1 MQKRFDFMQNSIK
14 PKLKFS
20 CCVAETPSGLLNRD
34 GWAPADCH
42 PDCWVLECFNG
53 HGIHFRAGGK
63 QEQEWLPDH
72 WNLYPPGMK
81 YAVRFCNPEKRYEN
95 LWLTFPAEPAL
106 PRHRALTFCD
116 PEKALFQ
123 KVRELHFMRLA
134 GELAPADLIN
144 LKLQVILTELEIS
157 FQRSREN
164 EIIDFIQWD
173 NAAQGNDTLLDRTDW
188 LLRKHLRCPPSVP
201 ELAEM
206 LGMSV
211 SGFSHRLKAESNWTP
226 VDRIRYIRMEH
237 AKKLLKQSASRDAI
251 RNTAWRLG
259 FRSRQY
265 FCTVFKQETGMT
277 PGEFLRSGQ

>member
-1 MQKRFDFMQNSIK
+1 MQISTKT
-14 PKLKFS
+14 KLKFS
-20 CCVAETPSGLLNRD
+20 CCVAESPSGLLNCD

-42 PDCWVLECFNG
+42 PDYWVLECFNG
-53 HGIHFRAGGK
+53 HGISFRAGGK
-63 QEQEWLPDH
+63 REQIWLPDH

-81 YAVRFCNPEKRYEN
+81 YAVRFSNPEKRYEN
-95 LWLTFPAEPAL
+95 LWLTFHADPAL
-106 PRHRALTFCD
+106 PRHRAIIFRD
-116 PEKALFQ
+116 PEKVLFQ

-134 GELAPADLIN
+134 AESAPADLIN
-144 LKLQVILTELEIS
+144 LKLQSLLTELEIS
-157 FQRSREN
+157 FQRTDESETA
-164 EIIDFIQWD
+164 EFIQWD
-173 NAAQGNDTLLDRTDW
+173 KAARNSDTLLDRTDW
-188 LLRKHLRCPPSVP
+188 LLRKHCPPSVP

-226 VDRIRYIRMEH
+226 VARIRYIRMEH
-237 AKKLLKQSASRDAI
+237 AKKLLKQSSPRDAI

-277 PGEFLRSGQ
+277 PGEFLQSAK

>member
-1 MQKRFDFMQNSIK
+1 MQNSTKI
-14 PKLKFS
+14 KLKFS
-20 CCVAETPSGLLNRD
+20 CCVAESPSGLLNCD

-53 HGIHFRAGGK
+53 HGISFRTGGK
-63 QEQEWLPDH
+63 REQIWLPDH

-81 YAVRFCNPEKRYEN
+81 YAVRFSNPEKRYEN
-95 LWLTFPAEPAL
+95 LWLTFLAAPAL
-106 PRHRALTFCD
+106 PRHRAIIFRD
-116 PEKALFQ
+116 PEKVLFQ
-123 KVRELHFMRLA
+123 KVWELHFMRLA
-134 GELAPADLIN
+134 AESAPADLIN
-144 LKLQVILTELEIS
+144 LKLQSLLTELEIS
-157 FQRSREN
+157 FQRTDGSETA
-164 EIIDFIQWD
+164 EFIQWD
-173 NAAQGNDTLLDRTDW
+173 KAARNSDTLLDRTDW

-226 VDRIRYIRMEH
+226 VERIRYIRMEH
-237 AKKLLKQSASRDAI
+237 AKKLLKQSSPRDAI

-277 PGEFLRSGQ
+277 PGEFLQSTK

>member
-1 MQKRFDFMQNSIK
+1 MQISTKT
-14 PKLKFS
+14 KLKFS
-20 CCVAETPSGLLNRD
+20 CCVAESPSGLLNCD

-42 PDCWVLECFNG
+42 PDYWVLECFNG
-53 HGIHFRAGGK
+53 HGISFRAGGK
-63 QEQEWLPDH
+63 REQIWLPDH

-81 YAVRFCNPEKRYEN
+81 YAVRFSNPEKRYEN
-95 LWLTFPAEPAL
+95 LWLTFLADPAL
-106 PRHRALTFCD
+106 PRHRAIIFCD
-116 PEKALFQ
+116 PEKVLFQ

-134 GELAPADLIN
+134 AESAPADLIN
-144 LKLQVILTELEIS
+144 LKLQSLLTELEIS
-157 FQRSREN
+157 FQRTDESETA
-164 EIIDFIQWD
+164 EFIQWD
-173 NAAQGNDTLLDRTDW
+173 KAARNSDTLLDRTDW

-226 VDRIRYIRMEH
+226 VERIRYIRMEH
-237 AKKLLKQSASRDAI
+237 AKKLLKQSSPRDAI

-265 FCTVFKQETGMT
+265 FCTVFKQFTGMM
-277 PGEFLRSGQ
+277 PSEYRENPQ

>member
-1 MQKRFDFMQNSIK
+1 MQNSTK
-14 PKLKFS
+14 TKLKFS
-20 CCVAETPSGLLNRD
+20 CCVAESPSGLLNCD

-53 HGIHFRAGGK
+53 HGISFRTGGK
-63 QEQEWLPDH
+63 REQIWLPDH

-81 YAVRFCNPEKRYEN
+81 YAVRFSNPEKRYEN
-95 LWLTFPAEPAL
+95 LWLTFLADPAL
-106 PRHRALTFCD
+106 PRHRAIIFRD
-116 PEKALFQ
+116 PGKVLFQ

-134 GELAPADLIN
+134 AESAPADLIN
-144 LKLQVILTELEIS
+144 LKLQSLLTELEIS
-157 FQRSREN
+157 FQRTDESETAA
-164 EIIDFIQWD
+164 FIQWD
-173 NAAQGNDTLLDRTDW
+173 KAARNSDTLLDRTDW

-226 VDRIRYIRMEH
+226 VERIRYIRMEH
-237 AKKLLKQSASRDAI
+237 AKKLLKQSSPRDAI

-277 PGEFLRSGQ
+277 PGEFLQSTK